1 MRKNHRKTGV
11 VSALYTDEPPM
22 NSPSDEAITRQ
33 RDSVKELRQT
43 PASFKKAVVKE
54 FMEK

>member
-1 MRKNHRKTGV
+1 
-11 VSALYTDEPPM
+11 M

-43 PASFKKAVVKE
+43 PASFKKDVVKE